1 MNTVT
6 FPGLGLEFHLNRVA
20 LTLFGHPIY
29 WYGIIIAGGFLLAV
43 WYCCRR
49 APRFGVTSDGLID
62 MLLFAVP
69 IAILGARAYYVIT
82 ALSRGTGEFRTAS
95 GGVDWPA
102 TIRIWDG
109 GLAIYGGVI
118 AAVATVCVFCRV
130 RKEKLG
136 AYLDVGAFGML
147 IGQAVGR
154 WGNFV
159 NVEAYG
165 YETSLPWRMGVE
177 NAFDSNT
184 GVHLGLQE
192 VHPTF
197 LYECLWNVVGLVL
210 MIWIVKKGWRKFDGQ
225 MFFTYLAWYGLGR
238 GWIEG
243 LRRDYLPLFDW
254 SIGGAPLR
262 VSQVLAWI
270 SALAAMGVLVYH
282 LAVKRHTPDELYVN
296 QVKQREEN
304 EHDNTGRES
313 AGGQDQE

>member
-20 LTLFGHPIY
+20 LTVLGHPIY

-43 WYCCRR
+43 WYCCRK
-49 APRFGVTSDGLID
+49 APKFGVTADGLID

-69 IAILGARAYYVIT
+69 IAILGARAYYVVT
-82 ALSRGTGEFRTAS
+82 ALSRDTGEFRTA
-95 GGVDWPA
+95 GGGIDWPA

-118 AAVATVCVFCRV
+118 AAVVTVVIFCRV
-130 RKEKLG
+130 RREKVG
-136 AYLDVGAFGML
+136 AYLDVGVFGLL
-147 IGQAVGR
+147 IGQAIGR

-177 NAFDSNT
+177 NVFDSNT
-184 GVHLGLQE
+184 GAYLGVQE

-197 LYECLWNVVGLVL
+197 LYESIWNVVGLVL

-225 MFFTYLAWYGLGR
+225 MFFTYLAWYGIGR

-243 LRRDYLPLFDW
+243 LRRDYLPFFDL
-254 SIGGAPLR
+254 SIAGAPLR
-262 VSQVLAWI
+262 VSQVLAWA
-270 SALAAMGVLVYH
+270 SALVAIGVLVYQ
-282 LAVKRHTPDELYVN
+282 LAVKKHTPAELYVN
-296 QVKQREEN
+296 GLEEKS
-304 EHDNTGRES
+304 HDDAGRES
-313 AGGQDQE
+313 VGGEDQE